1 MRNNIKFGIGTG
13 IRVGVTVASAVI
25 TCSVIINAAKGL
37 CRLITDRIDKQRD
50 GTNESK
56 EDAE

>member
-13 IRVGVTVASAVI
+13 IRVGATVASAVI
-25 TCSVIINAAKGL
+25 TCFAIIGAAQGL
-37 CRLITDRIDKQRD
+37 SKVVMNHIDKQRD